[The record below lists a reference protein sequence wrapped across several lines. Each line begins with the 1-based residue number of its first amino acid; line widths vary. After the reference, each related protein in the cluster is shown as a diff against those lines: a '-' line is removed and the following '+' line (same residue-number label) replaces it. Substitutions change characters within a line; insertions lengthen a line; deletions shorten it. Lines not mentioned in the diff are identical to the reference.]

1 MKNIILALSLTLL
14 QAIGFA
20 QINDTEMVEVP
31 AGNFQMGCDPDVDS
45 SCFGPI
51 EALHTV
57 YLDAFEI
64 DKYEVNYRRYQLCI
78 DAGICSEPGVGGM
91 FNYGWPNIDMLPVNA
106 VDWHQAKTFCE
117 WEGKRLPT
125 EAEWEKAA
133 RGNSDTRVFPWGNE
147 DPNCDYAVMDTAL
160 AGNLGC
166 GTGNVMPIGSKPAG
180 ASPYGAMDMAG
191 NVWEWTNDWFDE
203 DYYANSP
210 TNNPQGPVTGAYKVT
225 KGGDFFSRAGYEV
238 RISSKFQYYPTNPSP
253 AIGFRCA
260 RSL

>member
-1 MKNIILALSLTLL
+1 MKKIRIVLALVLAQT
-14 QAIGFA
+14 AAFA
-20 QINDTEMVEVP
+20 QIDDTEMVQIP
-31 AGNFQMGCDPDVDS
+31 AGEFQMGCDPEVDT
-45 SCFGPI
+45 CFGPI

-64 DKYEVNYRRYQLCI
+64 DKYEVNYRRYQVCI
-78 DAGICSEPGVGGM
+78 DAGFCSAPGVGGM
-91 FNYGWPNIDMLPVNA
+91 FNYGWPNIEMLPVNA
-106 VDWHQAKTFCE
+106 VDWDQARTFCE
-117 WEGKRLPT
+117 FEGKRLPT

-133 RGNSDTRVFPWGNE
+133 RGSNDTRMFPWGNE
-147 DPNCDYAVMDTAL
+147 APSCNYAVMDTEL

-180 ASPYGAMDMAG
+180 ASPYGVMDMAG

-203 DYYANSP
+203 NYYANSP
-210 TNNPQGPVTGAYKVT
+210 TNNPQGPETGSYKVT
-225 KGGDFFSRAGYEV
+225 KGGDFFSRQGYEV
-238 RISSKFQYYPTNPSP
+238 RISGKFQYYPTNPSP